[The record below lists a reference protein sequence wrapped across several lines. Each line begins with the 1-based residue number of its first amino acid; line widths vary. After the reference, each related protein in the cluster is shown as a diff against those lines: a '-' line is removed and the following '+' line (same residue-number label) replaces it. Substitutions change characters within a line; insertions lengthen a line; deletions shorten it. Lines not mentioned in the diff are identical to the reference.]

1 MANVNISIYGG
12 KIDVNYDCSGAAK
25 CDFALWEEM
34 PIKDNEHCISR
45 YCGSCRSQSAQL
57 DALQRAKRRL
67 SEMIKTIESE
77 E

>member
-1 MANVNISIYGG
+1 MANVNISLCGG
-12 KIDVNYDCSGAAK
+12 KIDLNYDCSGAVK

-34 PIKDNEHCISR
+34 PINGNEQCVSL

-67 SEMIKTIESE
+67 SEMIKKIESE